1 MIKNKIPPG
10 GYIMPTPVVLVGANV
25 KGKPNFNAIGWAVGL
40 EHRPP
45 LVSISSNQIHHNN
58 VGIRENQTFSINI
71 PSEDMVEITD
81 YCGIKSGRRNTIDKG
96 SIFDV
101 FYGELKTAPMIREAP
116 INMECKVIHTVD
128 TTKISSAPHGHDIFI
143 GEVVQAY
150 CEEKYFTDGAVD
162 ASKVRPMALAST
174 GRNKLFY
181 YSLGKQV
188 GRAFKIGLD
197 YKKK

>member
-1 MIKNKIPPG
+1 MIKNKIPPA
-10 GYIMPTPVVLVGANV
+10 GYIVPAPVVLVGANV
-25 KGKPNFNAIGWAVGL
+25 KGKPNFNAIGWSVAV

-81 YCGIKSGRRNTIDKG
+81 CCGMKSGRKFDKG

-101 FYGELKTAPMIREAP
+101 FYGELKTAPMITEAA

-128 TTKISSAPHGHDIFI
+128 TTKISSASHGHDIFI

-150 CEEKYFTDGAVD
+150 CEEKYLTNGVPDIT
-162 ASKVRPMALAST
+162 KVKPMALGAT
-174 GRNKLFY
+174 DKNKLFY
-181 YSLGKQV
+181 YSLGKQL
-188 GRAFKIGLD
+188 GRCFKIGLS
-197 YKKK
+197 YK